1 MPDPKPKPEQEKGPG
16 VPGALRPRLVPRP
29 GLAGEA
35 VYANVV
41 RISHA
46 PSELVFDFA
55 HSLPGE
61 LDVPIKARVV
71 LSPLSAKLLQRAL
84 ADSLAKYETAFGV
97 VNVPQGKS
105 LADDLFRSPETP
117 KPESE

>member
-1 MPDPKPKPEQEKGPG
+1 MPEETPNAKPSPPAGP
-16 VPGALRPRLVPRP
+16 RPRLVPRP
-29 GLAGEA
+29 GSAGEA
-35 VYANVV
+35 VYANLV

-55 HSLPGE
+55 HALPGE

-84 ADSLAKYETAFGV
+84 ADSLAKYETAFGIIQ
-97 VNVPQGKS
+97 VPQGKS
-105 LADDLFRSPETP
+105 LADDLFRGADPP
-117 KPESE
+117 KPEAE